1 MSSELLHIKNKSRA
15 WEKTDTLAQKLEKKR
30 LARLRSVKS
39 ALKQKK
45 VTRQS
50 AAKLRHINNRKNSRR
65 AGKHAKFSHTENSE
79 NSADAGMFQTT
90 KVLRD
95 RTNKVEKGKNGS
107 VVKLGTNKSRFKPT
121 KTGSMQRL
129 KIMERTD
136 HQLMNLLP
144 F

>member
-1 MSSELLHIKNKSRA
+1 MQNSLILKIQKIPR
-15 WEKTDTLAQKLEKKR
+15 TLE
-30 LARLRSVKS
+30 
-39 ALKQKK
+39 
-45 VTRQS
+45 
-50 AAKLRHINNRKNSRR
+50 
-65 AGKHAKFSHTENSE
+65 
-79 NSADAGMFQTT
+79 MFQTT